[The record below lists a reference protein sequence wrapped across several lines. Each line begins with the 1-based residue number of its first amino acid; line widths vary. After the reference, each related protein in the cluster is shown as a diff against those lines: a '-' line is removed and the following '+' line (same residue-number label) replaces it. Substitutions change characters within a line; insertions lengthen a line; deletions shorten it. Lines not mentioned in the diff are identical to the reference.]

1 MAINIRNSGLV
12 FYFMVMMV
20 CKSKAMELSSDHV
33 ALMLQWEA
41 ETPTLD
47 DILYHTN
54 VRARQSELSLT
65 HAETFHH
72 SQKGEDQ
79 GSSPKVAYQAR
90 LQQQPNDSRASTK
103 ISTITI
109 PGSFVAPRRSLDYV
123 HKDFWSSG
131 GSTEGFSS
139 LEPTRQMAQSIATAT
154 IDPSTLNED
163 LKMAT
168 DFPRIG
174 NRPYSIVSAGLEAR
188 PHKKTRLIGPSAESS
203 LRTPTDPN
211 QRNRLDKNR
220 QDSASREP
228 SAGTDTSSSAGEN
241 LRLFPASTASSSS
254 SLKLPQDLQGSSMMT
269 SISGPAT
276 SNHFVPSQRPL
287 NELSSKIA
295 GSERLGLRFDRDL
308 FSVPARQPLTKLEYV
323 SVGAIVKAM
332 DIHQDNQI
340 ISSENEFPYYHK
352 LFLRVQRTFT
362 PDNNNDYRPNL
373 DKKWKDS
380 SSSLRDAYSIFLTED
395 SLKVWYKH
403 WHKQT
408 NINFRTHIDK
418 FTDLP
423 DFEEIFPILLFYVEM
438 ISSVIPRPEDQ
449 IELKIESIMKSA
461 IASCEFLTRQMK
473 NRSKKEDQKV
483 QELAEHLLR
492 KMEFGGRSL
501 YPQMVWLYLEFWLKT
516 DRNQLY
522 QRLCSN
528 NALVNNFKQFFNL
541 IFQHSYFGLTQR
553 YA

>member
-54 VRARQSELSLT
+54 LT

-103 ISTITI
+103 ISAIL
-109 PGSFVAPRRSLDYV
+109 SLVALLHREGHL
-123 HKDFWSSG
+123 WSSG

-139 LEPTRQMAQSIATAT
+139 LEPTRQMAQSTATAT

-174 NRPYSIVSAGLEAR
+174 NGPYSIVSAGLEAR

-203 LRTPTDPN
+203 LRTPTDPH
-211 QRNRLDKNR
+211 QRNTLDKNR
-220 QDSASREP
+220 QDSASRGP
-228 SAGTDTSSSAGEN
+228 SAGTDTSSSADEN

-295 GSERLGLRFDRDL
+295 ESDRLGLRFDRDL
-308 FSVPARQPLTKLEYV
+308 FSSPARQPLTKLEYV

-352 LFLRVQRTFT
+352 LFLRLQRTFT

-418 FTDLP
+418 
-423 DFEEIFPILLFYVEM
+423 
-438 ISSVIPRPEDQ
+438 
-449 IELKIESIMKSA
+449 
-461 IASCEFLTRQMK
+461 
-473 NRSKKEDQKV
+473 
-483 QELAEHLLR
+483 